1 MYCDRSD
8 CGGPVKPDIVF
19 FGENLPHKFL
29 EILPTLNPKNDAC
42 DLLLVIG
49 TALAV
54 NPFN

>member
-29 EILPTLNPKNDAC
+29 EILPTLARKKDAC

-54 NPFN
+54 NPFK